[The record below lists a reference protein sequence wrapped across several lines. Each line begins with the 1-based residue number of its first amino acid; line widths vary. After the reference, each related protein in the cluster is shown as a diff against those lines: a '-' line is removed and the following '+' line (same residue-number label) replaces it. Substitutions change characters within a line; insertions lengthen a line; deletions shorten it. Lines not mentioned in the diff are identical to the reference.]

1 MTKMDSVK
9 LLTIILI
16 VSLIILLAGLSF
28 WAFETG
34 CGAVPAARR
43 AGGLISYPSSPFHT
57 KKPPGLKTGRLRAYC
72 HQSMSSPRIPRP
84 AETAIADQNAPLMSA
99 TAART
104 IMAMCRFFMLS
115 PPVNGR
121 RL

>member
-34 CGAVPAARR
+34 CGAIP
-43 AGGLISYPSSPFHT
+43 
-57 KKPPGLKTGRLRAYC
+57 LRA
-72 HQSMSSPRIPRP
+72 
-84 AETAIADQNAPLMSA
+84 AL
-99 TAART
+99 AA
-104 IMAMCRFFMLS
+104 
-115 PPVNGR
+115 
-121 RL
+121 